1 MSKTRISPTLR
12 KIVVDRA
19 QNCCEYCLMP
29 NIFSLVAFEVD
40 HVIAEKHGGETTVEN
55 LALSCATCNQHKG
68 SDIASVDPETGEIVP
83 LYHPRNQAW
92 SQHFKVIN
100 AQIMPLT
107 ANARVTIRL
116 LRFNDP
122 ERIAERA
129 LFLKAQED

>member
-12 KIVVDRA
+12 KI
-19 QNCCEYCLMP
+19 
-29 NIFSLVAFEVD
+29 
-40 HVIAEKHGGETTVEN
+40 
-55 LALSCATCNQHKG
+55 
-68 SDIASVDPETGEIVP
+68 ASVDPATGEIVP